1 MPPSYG
7 GPRLRFGLAYPCLQS
22 HAGCAAPA
30 ARKGLLYAAMNIRG
44 IFPLPFALQPRHGR
58 FALGTMLYGC
68 DFA

>member
-7 GPRLRFGLAYPCLQS
+7 RPRLRFGLVYPCLQS
-22 HAGCAAPA
+22 HAECAAPA

-44 IFPLPFALQPRHGR
+44 GSPAVCFAAQTQAFWFETG
-58 FALGTMLYGC
+58 LYGC